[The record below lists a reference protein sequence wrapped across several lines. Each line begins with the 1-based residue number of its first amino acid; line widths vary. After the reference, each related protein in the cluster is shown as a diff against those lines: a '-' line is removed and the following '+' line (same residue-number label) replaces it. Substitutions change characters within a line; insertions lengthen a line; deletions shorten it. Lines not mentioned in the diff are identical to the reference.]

1 MTRLFE
7 ISNPYLNFSKL
18 NFSKSCSELVL
29 LELDRQK
36 KLSPLK
42 TSMDILKFNTINN
55 IKRTSSCELQ
65 KNYSSAL
72 NN

>member
-1 MTRLFE
+1 MTGLFE
-7 ISNPYLNFSKL
+7 ISNPDLNLSKL
-18 NFSKSCSELVL
+18 NFSKSCSELVI
-29 LELDRQK
+29 LELDK

-42 TSMDILKFNTINN
+42 TSMDILKFNTVNN
-55 IKRTSSCELQ
+55 IERTSSCELQ